1 MRFIT
6 KAAEPRPLIQWKSDN
21 VQSPQNLFYGAGGFP
36 AEAVRQALLQ
46 EQFHLCA
53 YTLKRLQ
60 TAVDCNSHG
69 HDTRHAGHIEH
80 VLPQARKM
88 AGEDIDYQNMVA
100 CYPPSDSKEACE
112 FGAKAK
118 DNFDPATGGFIS
130 PLLPTAEQHFAF
142 DANGGISGRSAGG
155 VETIKVLKLDHHALV
170 NDRAAVIQ
178 RLLKPRGKPLSAA
191 AARRLASES
200 QKPDAHKCLPAYCV
214 AIAQAALA
222 HADRVE
228 RRAARLKKKAAP

>member
-6 KAAEPRPLIQWKSDN
+6 KAAEPRSLIQWKSDN
-21 VQSPQNLFYGAGGFP
+21 AQSPQNLFYGAGGFP
-36 AEAVRQALLQ
+36 ADVVREALLH

-53 YTLKRLQ
+53 YTMRRLQ
-60 TAVDCNSHG
+60 TALECKSHG
-69 HDTRHAGHIEH
+69 SDTRHACHIEH
-80 VLPQARKM
+80 VLPQARKVV
-88 AGEDIDYQNMVA
+88 GEDIDYQNMVA

-130 PLLPTAEQHFAF
+130 PLLSTAEQHFSF
-142 DANGGISGRSAGG
+142 DANGGISGRSVDG
-155 VETIKVLKLDHHALV
+155 VKTIKVLKLDHHALV

-178 RLLKPRGKPLSAA
+178 RFLKPRGKPLSAA

-200 QKPDAHKCLPAYCV
+200 QKPDANQCLPAYCV

-228 RRAARLKKKAAP
+228 RRAARLKKKAVP